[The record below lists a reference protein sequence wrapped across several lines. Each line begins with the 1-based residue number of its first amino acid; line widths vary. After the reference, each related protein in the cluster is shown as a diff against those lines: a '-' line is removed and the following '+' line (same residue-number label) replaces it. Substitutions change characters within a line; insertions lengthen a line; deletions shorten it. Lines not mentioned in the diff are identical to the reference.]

1 MNSITKYVIE
11 KHGFVRRV
19 GSGLTTVSLFL
30 GRAVHNLFTPAGRL
44 ALIPVRTR
52 RGAGM
57 LEYALIAL
65 ISIGVFVALN
75 NFFPDFFQGILDN
88 IQDQFDDT
96 Q

>member
-1 MNSITKYVIE
+1 MPISKKSVRRSTARIGSAPLALW
-11 KHGFVRRV
+11 GFVNAF
-19 GSGLTTVSLFL
+19 S
-30 GRAVHNLFTPAGRL
+30 TPAPRL
-44 ALIPVRTR
+44 LPVRVRTR

-75 NFFPDFFQGILDN
+75 EFFPDFFQGILDN

>member
-1 MNSITKYVIE
+1 MPILKKFIRRSIA
-11 KHGFVRRV
+11 RV
-19 GSGLTTVSLFL
+19 ES
-30 GRAVHNLFTPAGRL
+30 APL
-44 ALIPVRTR
+44 ALWGFLNSLAAPAPRLLPTRVRTR

-75 NFFPDFFQGILDN
+75 TFFPDFFQGILDN
-88 IQDQFDDT
+88 IQDQFDST